1 MSARQEAR
9 LNNFKFSFHLPLTQF
24 QMFQFPWLGVP
35 PLPCSGGESQVPE
48 EEVTA
53 LDLSIKNPSVE
64 CDDSASPNP
73 RSSSQEPAP
82 LTYLS
87 LGLDQ
92 NLSCHMCQK
101 AFRFEKNLLRHLQR
115 AHATGSEES
124 ILKCKL
130 CLYTTRHYSNM
141 YVHIRTHTG
150 DKPYSCSG
158 CGSSFTQGSSLK
170 LHIRSRHGDD
180 MSFFTLNR
188 KPGKS
193 NLTKLWTRVLK
204 LDVNFRLPLPH
215 PPPNLQLPPPPPPQS
230 SCDGGAGQP
239 ASPQRRPPVAF
250 SVEALASTSPVRK
263 ST

>member
-1 MSARQEAR
+1 
-9 LNNFKFSFHLPLTQF
+9 
-24 QMFQFPWLGVP
+24 
-35 PLPCSGGESQVPE
+35 
-48 EEVTA
+48 

-124 ILKCKL
+124 ILKC
-130 CLYTTRHYSNM
+130 
-141 YVHIRTHTG
+141 